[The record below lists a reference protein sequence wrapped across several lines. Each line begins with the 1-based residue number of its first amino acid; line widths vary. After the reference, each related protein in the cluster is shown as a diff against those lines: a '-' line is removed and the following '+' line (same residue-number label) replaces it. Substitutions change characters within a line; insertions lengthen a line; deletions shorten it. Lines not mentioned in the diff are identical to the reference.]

1 MSLFR
6 QDEFNGI
13 QNVIQNIIVE
23 GQVIFMKTVI
33 VSIRR

>member
-1 MSLFR
+1 MSLFY